1 MTLVI
6 LIVAAI
12 ISLVLGIATEVNS
25 FSLFYVFFPIPY
37 VLSFADYFVIY
48 A

>member
-25 FSLFYVFFPIPY
+25 FSLFYVFSPIPY

>member
-25 FSLFYVFFPIPY
+25 FSLFYVFPQFLMCYLLLII
-37 VLSFADYFVIY
+37 L
-48 A
+48 